1 MELHSLAFELDG
13 PNLEVDANGADITL
27 GVGVVGETK
36 KQAGLRGRIDGRTG
50 SVRHP
55 GELRGDEMGVART
68 TATHLADTGV
78 TNEEELEEVV
88 VLASVHDVRRGL
100 EDGGGSWERRAVGRG
115 GRG

>member
-1 MELHSLAFELDG
+1 
-13 PNLEVDANGADITL
+13 
-27 GVGVVGETK
+27 
-36 KQAGLRGRIDGRTG
+36 
-50 SVRHP
+50 
-55 GELRGDEMGVART
+55 MGVART